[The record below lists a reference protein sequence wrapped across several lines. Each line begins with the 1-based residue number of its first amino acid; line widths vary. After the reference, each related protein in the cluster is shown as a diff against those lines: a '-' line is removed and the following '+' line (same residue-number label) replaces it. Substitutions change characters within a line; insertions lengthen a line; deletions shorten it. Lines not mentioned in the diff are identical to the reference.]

1 MFDHLDGSFRAFAK
15 NNIRWT
21 EDLVSAMK
29 FGWQKRLKNY
39 ASVTP
44 MTGMRLIKARI
55 FNPFR
60 KLWLFRK
67 WDKGMDNHPQDK
79 TFYITR

>member
-1 MFDHLDGSFRAFAK
+1 MRHKVTLNHLIIVYTDMFDHMDGSFRAFAK

-44 MTGMRLIKARI
+44 MTGMRLI
-55 FNPFR
+55 
-60 KLWLFRK
+60 
-67 WDKGMDNHPQDK
+67 
-79 TFYITR
+79 